1 MKHVAM
7 MLSQELSSSRYC
19 TQSSFRYTNLSTI
32 DSKSDLT
39 PGFDFEWNP
48 IEMIQGV
55 TLTRTWGVELFFFI

>member
-1 MKHVAM
+1 MKHVAWCCRKNSVR
-7 MLSQELSSSRYC
+7 LFI
-19 TQSSFRYTNLSTI
+19 QSSLRYTNLSTI

-48 IEMIQGV
+48 IEVIQGV